1 MMVTYNSCFP
11 DLSHNLHCSTATLDA
26 AIFLFSDHSTLRINS
41 LSELYIHHYTNRTL
55 LIFLP
60 YKILNISYTD
70 VSMDQTYE
78 RTNMQIFYLIN
89 LFSLDERK
97 MAAPINKS
105 DREKKKLN
113 KKIFKLR
120 ETLQIKEKIRFIDD
134 ISNVGHGICFRSKT

>member
-1 MMVTYNSCFP
+1 MK
-11 DLSHNLHCSTATLDA
+11 
-26 AIFLFSDHSTLRINS
+26 
-41 LSELYIHHYTNRTL
+41 E
-55 LIFLP
+55 
-60 YKILNISYTD
+60 
-70 VSMDQTYE
+70 
-78 RTNMQIFYLIN
+78 
-89 LFSLDERK
+89 K